1 MHWVLIL
8 IGVGGPDGIALATAQ
23 FETKELCLAAADEVR
38 GSINVNGQPAV
49 AGMCVP
55 ATEEAM

>member
-8 IGVGGPDGIALATAQ
+8 IGVGGPDGVSLATAQ
-23 FETKELCLAAADEVR
+23 FETRALCQAAADQIR
-38 GSINVNGQPAV
+38 GAVKVNDQPAV

-55 ATEEAM
+55 ATESAM